1 MAADDPKRPF
11 NEQYRKN
18 MFSQIG
24 LLVMGLYL
32 LVDGLLDAQYV
43 HAGIGLIVGAY
54 AATTLY
60 KLKTGK

>member
-1 MAADDPKRPF
+1 
-11 NEQYRKN
+11 

-24 LLVMGLYL
+24 ILVMGLYL
-32 LVDGLLDAQYV
+32 VVDGMLDGQYV
-43 HAGIGLIVGAY
+43 HAGIGLLVGVY

>member
-1 MAADDPKRPF
+1 M
-11 NEQYRKN
+11 Y
-18 MFSQIG
+18 SQIG

-32 LVDGLLDAQYV
+32 LFDGLPDAEYV
-43 HAGIGLIVGAY
+43 HAGIGLVVAGF